1 MLRVV
6 SSPVPR
12 MASLAGWS
20 GNSRSA
26 AEVVSASLAKAP
38 SRRRWPRDRSR
49 SRLFHQGSAV
59 MPDEFV
65 YLAQVD
71 LHIAGAKERIDKQ
84 QQLIERL
91 CASGH
96 SARDAENFLFALT
109 GLLSAFQR
117 HRLLILN
124 RL

>member
-1 MLRVV
+1 
-6 SSPVPR
+6 
-12 MASLAGWS
+12 
-20 GNSRSA
+20 
-26 AEVVSASLAKAP
+26 
-38 SRRRWPRDRSR
+38 
-49 SRLFHQGSAV
+49 
-59 MPDEFV
+59 MPDEFA

-117 HRLLILN
+117 HRLLIVN
-124 RL
+124 RLRP

>member
-1 MLRVV
+1 
-6 SSPVPR
+6 
-12 MASLAGWS
+12 
-20 GNSRSA
+20 
-26 AEVVSASLAKAP
+26 
-38 SRRRWPRDRSR
+38 
-49 SRLFHQGSAV
+49 

-96 SARDAENFLFALT
+96 SVRDAESFLFALT
-109 GLLSAFQR
+109 GMLSAFQR

-124 RL
+124 RLRP